1 MNFQGSHKASSSA
14 EEVCLP
20 ITSYFSFSGSEN
32 TETLQL
38 PKGKLRSESP
48 NLRAG
53 QLDMTAK
60 VDAMDVFPHP
70 ETTQKC
76 QRNKKIPMK
85 TRRTPKNILVLELE
99 GTLAVSSLT
108 AHWDDGSTFTMPFQG
123 QPYKV
128 SLKLRPHLEEFLSE
142 LAQIYE
148 VFIFTTAKQDYAD
161 KILEAFGA
169 QRKLIRHRLYQEDCL
184 CSQGYY
190 IRDLSVL
197 ERDLARIVAVAN
209 CLEAFPYQTSNVIL
223 ISKWLGNPRDEEL
236 LRLIPVLKCLGQVD
250 DIRAAIEGNRH
261 GEPIEEA

>member
-85 TRRTPKNILVLELE
+85 TRRTPKNILVLEL
-99 GTLAVSSLT
+99 
-108 AHWDDGSTFTMPFQG
+108 
-123 QPYKV
+123 V

-169 QRKLIRHRLYQEDCL
+169 QRKLISRHRLYQEDCL

>member
-85 TRRTPKNILVLELE
+85 TRRTPKNILVLEL
-99 GTLAVSSLT
+99 
-108 AHWDDGSTFTMPFQG
+108 
-123 QPYKV
+123 
-128 SLKLRPHLEEFLSE
+128 
-142 LAQIYE
+142 

>member
-85 TRRTPKNILVLELE
+85 TRRTPKNILVLEL
-99 GTLAVSSLT
+99 
-108 AHWDDGSTFTMPFQG
+108 
-123 QPYKV
+123 
-128 SLKLRPHLEEFLSE
+128 
-142 LAQIYE
+142 

-169 QRKLIRHRLYQEDCL
+169 QRKLISRHRLYQEDCL

>member
-128 SLKLRPHLEEFLSE
+128 
-142 LAQIYE
+142 
-148 VFIFTTAKQDYAD
+148 FIFTTAKQDYAD